1 MSAQLSDYDYPLP
14 RGLVASRPL
23 PQRDESRM
31 MVLRR
36 DTQTIEHR
44 QFRELK
50 SFLYPGDLLVL
61 NDTRVLAARK
71 FSDDGAV
78 EFLVLE
84 RLGPKRWKSLVKPG
98 RKMRV
103 GASAKIDNVTVT
115 VEEILPDGERIIA
128 LSEDVDLY
136 AGGSM
141 PLPPYI
147 ERPSDAD
154 DSVRYQTVFASRPG
168 AVAAPTA
175 GLHFTPEML
184 QAIPHTF
191 VTLHVGSGTFRPIK
205 SENVADHKMHA
216 EQFSIPRETADK
228 IDMAKRIIAVGT
240 TTVRV
245 LETAARAGGTTS
257 VSSQKSR
264 NATERVPP
272 MSGETDIFIYPPFE
286 FRIVDALLT
295 NFHLPRSTLLMLV
308 SAFAGREFILRAYDE
323 AIREHYR
330 FYSYGDCMLI
340 L

>member
-23 PQRDESRM
+23 PRRDESRM

-50 SFLYPGDLLVL
+50 NFLSPGDLLVL

-78 EFLVLE
+78 EFLFLE
-84 RLGPKRWKSLVKPG
+84 RLGPKRWKSLVKPS

-103 GASAKIDNVTVT
+103 GASAEIDKVTVT

-128 LSEDVDLY
+128 LSDDVDLY
-136 AGGSM
+136 SGGTM

-147 ERPSDAD
+147 ERPSDAED
-154 DSVRYQTVFASRPG
+154 NTRYQTVFASKPG

-191 VTLHVGSGTFRPIK
+191 VTLHVGPGTFRPVK
-205 SENVADHKMHA
+205 SENVAEHKMHA
-216 EQFSIPRETADK
+216 EQFSISDEAAHK
-228 IDMAKRIIAVGT
+228 IDNAQRIVAVGT

-245 LETAARAGGTTS
+245 LESAGQRERK
-257 VSSQKSR
+257 VSAQ
-264 NATERVPP
+264 T
-272 MSGETDIFIYPPFE
+272 GETGIFIYPPFE
-286 FRIVDALLT
+286 FRMVDALLT

-323 AIREHYR
+323 AIRARYR